1 MINNVKER
9 VGKRIFK
16 GDIRE
21 QEKIKRVGAQK
32 KEPREGETRRILNK
46 A

>member
-32 KEPREGETRRILNK
+32 RNQERGRRGEY
-46 A
+46 

>member
-32 KEPREGETRRILNK
+32 IDKGTKRGGD